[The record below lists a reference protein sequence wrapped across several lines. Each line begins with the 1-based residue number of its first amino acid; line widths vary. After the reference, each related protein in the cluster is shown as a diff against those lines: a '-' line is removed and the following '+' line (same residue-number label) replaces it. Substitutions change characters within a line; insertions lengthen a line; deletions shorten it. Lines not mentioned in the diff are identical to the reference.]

1 VRRFIIEA
9 VVFSLLATA
18 LWYVTFAT
26 DVTRQ
31 ATLELARILHRVAG
45 YPAPYLLAEV
55 KPYCWHSPL
64 FPPLVGLMLA
74 SRWLTWRQRVAQLI
88 FALVCFWF
96 IVAVQIVIVNSPY
109 LPLSW
114 FRSFVERIYI
124 SFGYITA
131 PLILW
136 LILTGGPG
144 PLLAPP
150 GSFQGEHPLF
160 PRRWH
165 AVVTAIILCLLFTLP
180 VFIAAGRG
188 DPGWPQ
194 ARRAMAEGLRRNDPA
209 AALVGLQQILPVD
222 PRNDGLIYLAARL
235 HQRRGEDAD
244 ARALAR
250 VVFQR
255 RHMTG
260 YLDKEFG
267 TSAAKPDSPS
277 NP

>member
-1 VRRFIIEA
+1 MRRFIIEA

-18 LWYVTFAT
+18 VWYVTFAT

-31 ATLELARILHRVAG
+31 ATLEVARVLHRVAG

-55 KPYCWHSPL
+55 KPYYWHSPL
-64 FPPLVGLMLA
+64 FPPLIGLMLA
-74 SRWLTWRQRVAQLI
+74 SRWLTWRQRLAQLI
-88 FALVCFWF
+88 FALICFWF
-96 IVAVQIVIVNSPY
+96 MVAVQIVIVYTPY

-124 SFGYITA
+124 SSGYIAA
-131 PLILW
+131 PIILW
-136 LILTGGPG
+136 LILTGGPH

-150 GSFQGEHPLF
+150 DSSEGEHPLF
-160 PRRWH
+160 ARRWH
-165 AVVTAIILCLLFTLP
+165 AAVAAIILCVLFTLP

-188 DPGWPQ
+188 DPGWPE
-194 ARRAMAEGLRRNDPA
+194 ARRAMAEGLRRDDPA
-209 AALVGLQQILPVD
+209 AALVGLQQILPKD

-235 HQRRGEDAD
+235 HQRRGEMTDAH
-244 ARALAR
+244 ALAR

-255 RHMTG
+255 RHMLG

-267 TSAAKPDSPS
+267 TPAAKPNSSS

>member
-1 VRRFIIEA
+1 MRRFIIEA

-18 LWYVTFAT
+18 LWYVSFAT
-26 DVTRQ
+26 DVARQ
-31 ATLELARILHRVAG
+31 ATLELARALHRVAG

-55 KPYCWHSPL
+55 KSYYWHSPL
-64 FPPLVGLMLA
+64 FPPLVGLILA
-74 SRWLTWRQRVAQLI
+74 SRWLTWRQRLAQLTL
-88 FALVCFWF
+88 ALVCFWF
-96 IVAVQIVIVNSPY
+96 IVAVQIVIVYSPY

-124 SFGYITA
+124 SSGYIAA
-131 PLILW
+131 PIVLW

-150 GSFQGEHPLF
+150 GSFQDEHPLF

-165 AVVTAIILCLLFTLP
+165 AAVAAILLCLLFTVP
-180 VFIAAGRG
+180 VFVAAGRG

-194 ARRAMAEGLRRNDPA
+194 ARRAMAEGLRRDDPA
-209 AALVGLQQILPVD
+209 AALVGLQQILPRD
-222 PRNDGLIYLAARL
+222 PRNDALIYLAARL
-235 HQRRGEDAD
+235 HQRCGDMDDAE
-244 ARALAR
+244 ALAR

-255 RHMTG
+255 RHMTS

-267 TSAAKPDSPS
+267 TSAAKPGSPS
-277 NP
+277 SP